1 MKFISVIPQVKETGA
16 CDQHGGYEYTY
27 RQIGDK
33 VMSYDSCPA
42 CGKIEFEKR
51 QADELAEKNKQE
63 SERVYKLKISC
74 GFSPRNVN
82 VTFDDFQ
89 PSTPE
94 QEKAKATAERYAEH
108 VAEGGSGCLIM
119 IGSVGT
125 GKTMLAT
132 AIAAKMISARRKCCI
147 ARLSEM
153 MRDFKDSWR
162 KDSDR
167 SESQVMDYYSNVGL
181 LVLDEIGVQFDSDT
195 EKMYI
200 FEVIDGRYQNMKP
213 TVLISNLDLAGVKA
227 SIGERVYDRLRED
240 GGKVIAFDWP
250 SMRGGNAN

>member
-1 MKFISVIPQVKETGA
+1 MKIIHKIPDVLENGS
-16 CDQHGGYEYTY
+16 CEIHGDFEFRYMQFGEK
-27 RQIGDK
+27 IM
-33 VMSYDSCPA
+33 VHDSCMK
-42 CGKIEFEKR
+42 CIDEENKKIKEEEQAKELQR
-51 QADELAEKNKQE
+51 QADQL
-63 SERVYKLKISC
+63 YKLKISC

-82 VTFDDFQ
+82 VKFDDFK
-89 PSTPE
+89 PVTTE
-94 QEKAKATAERYAEH
+94 QEKAKATAERYADH
-108 VAEGGSGCLIM
+108 IIDGGSGCLIM

-132 AIAAKMISARRKCCI
+132 AIASKFIESRRKCCI
-147 ARLSEM
+147 VRLSEM

-250 SMRGGNAN
+250 SMRGQKS

>member
-1 MKFISVIPQVKETGA
+1 MKFILSMPDVKGKEI
-16 CDQHGGYEYTY
+16 CDQHGEYEYRY
-27 RQIGDK
+27 SDI
-33 VMSYDSCPA
+33 A
-42 CGKIEFEKR
+42 GKIMVSDYCPECSKI
-51 QADELAEKNKQE
+51 E
-63 SERVYKLKISC
+63 SERQKAEEKAAAEKKEAARIYDLKISC
-74 GFSPRNVN
+74 GFSPRNAH
-82 VTFDDFQ
+82 VTFDDFK
-89 PSTPE
+89 PESPE
-94 QEKAKATAERYAEH
+94 QEKAKKTAQSYAEH
-108 VAEGGSGCLIM
+108 VADGGSGCLIM

-132 AIAAKMISARRKCCI
+132 AIAAKMIEARRKCCI

-162 KDSDR
+162 KDSER

-250 SMRGGNAN
+250 SMRGQKL

>member
-1 MKFISVIPQVKETGA
+1 MRFVSAIPETKETGK
-16 CDQHGGYEYTY
+16 CDLHGKFEFGYIQFGE
-27 RQIGDK
+27 K
-33 VMSYDSCPA
+33 VMVRDSCPA
-42 CGKIEFEKR
+42 CSKIEAERQQAEEKAA
-51 QADELAEKNKQE
+51 ADQREA
-63 SERVYKLKISC
+63 ERVYKLKISC
-74 GFSPRNVN
+74 GFSPRNVS
-82 VTFDDFQ
+82 VTFDDFK
-89 PSTPE
+89 PATPE
-94 QEKAKATAERYAEH
+94 QEKAKATAKRYADH
-108 VAEGGSGCLIM
+108 ITDGGAGCLIM

-132 AIAAKMISARRKCCI
+132 AIAAQFIEAKKKCCI

-167 SESQVMDYYSNVGL
+167 SESQVMEYYSNVGL

-250 SMRGGNAN
+250 SMRGQKN

>member
-1 MKFISVIPQVKETGA
+1 MRFVSVMPEEKEKGN
-16 CDQHGGYEYTY
+16 CDIHGQFEFGYIQFGE
-27 RQIGDK
+27 K
-33 VMSYDSCPA
+33 VMVRDSCPSCSKMESDRQQA
-42 CGKIEFEKR
+42 EEKAA
-51 QADELAEKNKQE
+51 ADQREA
-63 SERVYKLKISC
+63 ERVYKLKISC

-82 VTFDDFQ
+82 VTFDDFK

-94 QEKAKATAERYAEH
+94 QEKAKATAQRYADH
-108 VAEGGSGCLIM
+108 IIDGGAGCLIM

-125 GKTMLAT
+125 GKTMLAA
-132 AIAAKMISARRKCCI
+132 AIASKFIDAKKKCCI

-250 SMRGGNAN
+250 SMRGQKN

>member
-1 MKFISVIPQVKETGA
+1 MRFVSSIPEVKETGECA
-16 CDQHGGYEYTY
+16 IHGKFEFNYFEFGE
-27 RQIGDK
+27 K
-33 VMSYDSCPA
+33 VMVSSHCPE
-42 CGKIEFEKR
+42 CSK
-51 QADELAEKNKQE
+51 LE
-63 SERVYKLKISC
+63 SERKKAEEKAVNDQREAERIYKLKVSC
-74 GFSPRNVN
+74 GFSARNVN
-82 VTFDDFQ
+82 VTFDDFK
-89 PSTPE
+89 PATPE
-94 QEKAKATAERYAEH
+94 QEKAKSTAMRYADH
-108 VAEGGSGCLIM
+108 IADGGSGCLIM

-132 AIAAKMISARRKCCI
+132 AIAAKMIDARRKCCI

-250 SMRGGNAN
+250 SMRGTNAN